1 MNKINRAFVANKKIK
16 VLVSGGGTGGHIF
29 PAIAIVEALKKQRE
43 IEVLFV
49 GAEGRMEM
57 EKVPAC
63 GYEIVGLPIA
73 GFQRS
78 LSLSNILKNLQLPFK
93 VIYSLFKVWGIINRF
108 KPDMAIGT
116 GGYASA
122 PTLKMAQWMG
132 VPTFIQEQNA
142 QPGKTNLFL
151 SSGVKCAFVSY
162 EDSKNYFRNCEVI
175 YTGNAIRESFVDEVI
190 PREEAF
196 KFFNLNPNKKTLFIT
211 GGSLGARA
219 INEAIADKINLILAK
234 DIQVIWHTGKTHFE
248 KFKHFERKNCKV
260 FDFIYKMNYV
270 YSACDLVVTRAGG
283 VLFELFVVGKPAIV
297 LPSPYVADDHQTP
310 NAKALVDKNAAI
322 MITDAESIEKLVPTV
337 IELFQDNER
346 MKTMSQAMKSL
357 SRPYASSEIAKEIF
371 KRIDKQ

>member
-1 MNKINRAFVANKKIK
+1 MASKLK

-29 PAIAIVEALKKQRE
+29 PAIAIVEALKKQKDLD
-43 IEVLFV
+43 VLFV

-78 LSLSNILKNLQLPFK
+78 FTISNIIKNLQLPFK
-93 VIYSLFKVWGIINRF
+93 VIYSLFKVRGIINKF
-108 KPDMAIGT
+108 KPDIAIGT

-162 EDSKNYFRNCEVI
+162 EESKNYFKNCEVI
-175 YTGNAIRESFVDEVI
+175 YTGNAIRESFVDEVVS
-190 PREEAF
+190 REEAF
-196 KFFNLNPNKKTLFIT
+196 KFFSLNPNKKTLFVT

-219 INEAIADKINLILAK
+219 INEAIADKINQLLSS
-234 DIQVIWHTGKTHFE
+234 DIQLIWHTGKAHFE
-248 KFKHFERKNCKV
+248 KYKHFESENCRV
-260 FDFIYKMNYV
+260 YDFIYKMNYV

-310 NAKALVDKNAAI
+310 NAKALVEKNAAL
-322 MITDAESIEKLVPTV
+322 MITDAECLEKLVPTV
-337 IELFQDNER
+337 IELFSDEER
-346 MKTMSQAMKSL
+346 MKNMKDAMKSL
-357 SRPYASSEIAKEIF
+357 ARPYAASEIASEIL
-371 KRIDKQ
+371 KRIDS

>member
-1 MNKINRAFVANKKIK
+1 MAKVKLK

-29 PAIAIVEALKKQRE
+29 PAIAIVEALKKQVD
-43 IEVLFV
+43 IEALFV

-78 LSLSNILKNLQLPFK
+78 FSISNIIKNLQLPFK
-93 VIYSLFKVWGIINRF
+93 VIYSLIKVRSIIREF
-108 KPDMAIGT
+108 KPDIALGT

-132 VPTFIQEQNA
+132 IPTFIQEQNA

-162 EDSKNYFRNCEVI
+162 DESKNYFKNCDVI
-175 YTGNAIRESFVDEVI
+175 YTGNAIRESFVNEVVSRDEAI
-190 PREEAF
+190 
-196 KFFNLNPNKKTLFIT
+196 KFFNLTPNKKTLFIT

-219 INEAIADKINLILAK
+219 INEAIADKLELILAK
-234 DIQVIWHTGKTHFE
+234 DIQVIWHTGKTHFD
-248 KFKHFERKNCKV
+248 KYKHFESENCKV

-310 NAKALVDKNAAI
+310 NAKALADKNAAI

-357 SRPYASSEIAKEIF
+357 SRPYASSEIAKEILN
-371 KRIDKQ
+371 RIDK

>member
-1 MNKINRAFVANKKIK
+1 MTSNKLKI
-16 VLVSGGGTGGHIF
+16 LVSGGGTGGHIF
-29 PAIAIVEALKKQRE
+29 PAIAIVEALKKQKD

-78 LSLSNILKNLQLPFK
+78 FTISNIIKNLQLPFK
-93 VIYSLFKVWGIINRF
+93 VIYSLFKVRGIINKF
-108 KPDMAIGT
+108 NPDIAIGT

-162 EDSKNYFRNCEVI
+162 EESKNYFKNCEVV
-175 YTGNAIRESFVDEVI
+175 YTGNAIRESFVDEVVS
-190 PREEAF
+190 REEAF
-196 KFFNLNPNKKTLFIT
+196 KFFNLNPSKKTLFIT
-211 GGSLGARA
+211 GGSLGALA
-219 INEAIADKINLILAK
+219 INEAIANKIDQILAK
-234 DIQVIWHTGKTHFE
+234 DIQLIWHTGKAHYE
-248 KFKHFERKNCKV
+248 KYKHFESENCKV
-260 FDFIYKMNYV
+260 YDFIYKMNQV
-270 YSACDLVVTRAGG
+270 YAACDIVVTRAGG
-283 VLFELFVVGKPAIV
+283 ILFELFVVGKPAIV

-310 NAKALVDKNAAI
+310 NAKALVEKNAAV
-322 MITDAESIEKLVPTV
+322 MITDAESKEKLVPTI
-337 IELFQDNER
+337 IELINNEEKINSMR
-346 MKTMSQAMKSL
+346 IAMKNL
-357 SRPYASSEIAKEIF
+357 ARPYAASNIASEIL
-371 KRIDKQ
+371 KRIDNK

>member
-1 MNKINRAFVANKKIK
+1 MASKIK

-29 PAIAIVEALKKQRE
+29 PAIAIVEALKKQRDL
-43 IEVLFV
+43 EVLFV

-73 GFQRS
+73 GFQRNFTI
-78 LSLSNILKNLQLPFK
+78 SNIIKNLQLPFK
-93 VIYSLFKVWGIINRF
+93 IIYSLFKVRGVINKF
-108 KPDMAIGT
+108 KPDIAIGT

-162 EDSKNYFRNCEVI
+162 EESKNYFKNCEVI
-175 YTGNAIRESFVDEVI
+175 YTGNAIRESFVDEVVS
-190 PREEAF
+190 REEAF
-196 KFFNLNPNKKTLFIT
+196 KFFNLNLNKKTLFIT

-219 INEAIADKINLILAK
+219 INEAIADKINQLLSS
-234 DIQVIWHTGKTHFE
+234 DIQLIWHTGKAHFE
-248 KFKHFERKNCKV
+248 KYKHFESENCRV
-260 FDFIYKMNYV
+260 YDFIYKMNYV

-310 NAKALVDKNAAI
+310 NAKALVEKNAAL

-337 IELFQDNER
+337 IELFSDKER
-346 MKTMSQAMKSL
+346 MKNMKNAMNSL
-357 SRPYASSEIAKEIF
+357 ARPYAASEIAKEIL
-371 KRIDKQ
+371 KRIDK

>member
-1 MNKINRAFVANKKIK
+1 MNSRYKMAKNKLK

-29 PAIAIVEALKKQRE
+29 PAIAIVEALKKQTD

-49 GAEGRMEM
+49 GANGRMEM

-73 GFQRS
+73 GFQRGWT
-78 LSLSNILKNLQLPFK
+78 LPNFLKNIQLPFK
-93 VIYSLFKVWGIINRF
+93 VLYSLFKVMGIINTFR
-108 KPDMAIGT
+108 PDVAIGT

-151 SSGVKCAFVSY
+151 SSFVKCAFVSY
-162 EDSKNYFRNCEVI
+162 EESKNYFKNCEVI
-175 YTGNAIRESFVDEVI
+175 YTGNAIRESFADETVS
-190 PREEAF
+190 RETALQ
-196 KFFNLNPNKKTLFIT
+196 FFNLSPNKKTLFVT

-219 INEAIADKINLILAK
+219 INEAIAEKIDQILVR
-234 DIQVIWHTGKTHFE
+234 DIQVIWHTGKAHYE
-248 KFKHFERKNCKV
+248 KFKHLENENCKV
-260 FDFIYKMNYV
+260 FDFIYKMNHAYA
-270 YSACDLVVTRAGG
+270 ACDLVVTRAGG

-310 NAKALVDKNAAI
+310 NAKALVEKNAAL
-322 MITDAESIEKLVPTV
+322 MITDAESKEKLVPAV
-337 IELFQDNER
+337 IELFEDLEK
-346 MKTMSQAMKSL
+346 MMSMSTAMKSL
-357 SRPYASSEIAKEIF
+357 ARPYAASEIAKEIL
-371 KRIDKQ
+371 KRIEIK

>member
-1 MNKINRAFVANKKIK
+1 MANKLK

-29 PAIAIVEALKKQRE
+29 PAIAIVEALKKQRD
-43 IEVLFV
+43 IDVLFV

-78 LSLSNILKNLQLPFK
+78 FTISNIIKNLQLPFK
-93 VIYSLFKVWGIINRF
+93 VVYSLFKVKVIINRF
-108 KPDMAIGT
+108 KPDVAIGT

-122 PTLKMAQWMG
+122 PTLKMAQWLG

-151 SSGVKCAFVSY
+151 GSGVQCAFVSY
-162 EDSKNYFRNCEVI
+162 EESKNYFKNCKVI
-175 YTGNAIRESFVDEVI
+175 YTGNAIRESFVDEVVS
-190 PREEAF
+190 REEAF
-196 KFFNLNPNKKTLFIT
+196 KFFNLNPNKKTLFVT

-219 INEAIADKINLILAK
+219 INEAIADKIEQLLAR
-234 DIQVIWHTGKTHFE
+234 DIQVIWHTGKAHFE
-248 KFKHFERKNCKV
+248 KYKHFESENCRV
-260 FDFIYKMNYV
+260 YDFIYKMHYV

-310 NAKALVDKNAAI
+310 NARALVEKNAAL

-337 IELFQDNER
+337 IELFSDEEKLR
-346 MKTMSQAMKSL
+346 KMSDAMKSL
-357 SRPYASSEIAKEIF
+357 ARPYAASEIAKEIL
-371 KRIDKQ
+371 KQMDN